1 MIKCDKVYIPKQ
13 DGPYVINTSWGQFD
27 TEFADSAFNVIVL
40 TIEELREMWGTA
52 MERRDRDNY
61 ARDIGK
67 DDYNTA
73 PTFEEYLKECG
84 IKLNQ

>member
-40 TIEELREMWGTA
+40 TIEELRECFVAGMKYCEGLETS
-52 MERRDRDNY
+52 NY
-61 ARDIGK
+61 NGRPDFAQFIESK
-67 DDYNTA
+67 
-73 PTFEEYLKECG
+73 G
-84 IKLNQ
+84 IKLDSNG